1 MRLEQE
7 KTITALLTND
17 PALQPLEGELL
28 RAHALLREAGLDV
41 AVLGTAL
48 YRSADP
54 REDIS
59 RIHALP

>member
-1 MRLEQE
+1 MSLEN
-7 KTITALLTND
+7 L
-17 PALQPLEGELL
+17 P
-28 RAHALLREAGLDV
+28 LLREAGLDV